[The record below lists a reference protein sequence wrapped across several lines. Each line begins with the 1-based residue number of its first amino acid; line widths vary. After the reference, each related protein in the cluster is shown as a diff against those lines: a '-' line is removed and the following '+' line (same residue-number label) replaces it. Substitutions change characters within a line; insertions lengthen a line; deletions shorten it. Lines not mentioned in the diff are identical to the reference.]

1 MFRLAATIALAL
13 LLGLA
18 APPARADIAAAIG
31 AYEHGEFAT
40 AFRLFEIQAERG
52 SIEAEWRLGVMYEHG
67 QGVAPD
73 FRLAAERYQRAA
85 DQGHPE
91 ARADLAALLFHGHGV
106 PRDVTEAVRLTRLAA
121 DQGVARAQY
130 KMGLVYQYGQR
141 VDEDYAEAYLW
152 FALAAAAGHV
162 EAAVSRDS
170 LVPYL
175 STEIRAEAERRIAA
189 WQPVESADAALGV
202 APLIDGERV
211 SGTGFVVSAA
221 GHVLTNAHV
230 VLGCPGAVL
239 SGQQGGGALKVL
251 ALDRTNDLALLQLAQ
266 PRDAV
271 AAFAPSEAVRP
282 GAPVVVVGFPLR
294 GILASEANVTTGIVS
309 ALAGPDNDRR
319 LIQITAPVQRGNSG
333 GPVFDGAGRVIGV
346 VVSKLDAMKIARATG
361 DIPQNVNFG
370 IRASVAAAFLA
381 GHGVSLTSAGVA
393 MPLSAAEIAQRA
405 LAFTLPLECWR

>member
-1 MFRLAATIALAL
+1 MIRLAATIALAL

-18 APPARADIAAAIG
+18 AAPARADIAAAIA

-67 QGVAPD
+67 RGVASD

-106 PRDVTEAVRLTRLAA
+106 PRDVTEAVRLTGLAA

-141 VDEDYAEAYLW
+141 VDEDYGEAYFWL
-152 FALAAAAGHV
+152 ALAAAAGHA
-162 EAAVSRDS
+162 EAAASRDA
-170 LVPYL
+170 LVTYL
-175 STEIRAEAERRIAA
+175 SADMRAEAERRVAV

-202 APLIDGERV
+202 APLFDGERV
-211 SGTGFVVSAA
+211 SGTGFVVTTA

-239 SGQQGGGALKVL
+239 GGQDGGSVLEVL

-271 AAFAPSEAVRP
+271 ATFAPSETVRP
-282 GAPVVVVGFPLR
+282 GDPVVVVGFPLR

-370 IRASVAAAFLA
+370 IRTSVAAAFLA
-381 GHGVSLTSAGVA
+381 SQGISPLTAGSTT
-393 MPLSAAEIAQRA
+393 PLTPAETAQRA
-405 LAFTLPLECWR
+405 MAFTLPLECWR